1 MYLSNKDRLT
11 ACLLA
16 GAIGDAYGSSYE
28 QAAPPRKDDARTYYP
43 FGRPPEP
50 PRRWQLTD
58 DTQLTLATCEA
69 ISADGG
75 QARPEAIAAKFRQHY
90 ETGRLTGLG
99 SSTLQAL
106 RGLAAGGHWS
116 QVGRSGEYAAGNG
129 AAMRIAPLAFIGAT
143 PDRPLIEQ
151 VCAITHRHPEA
162 YVGALAVV
170 LGIRA
175 GLADAWEDA
184 ASLLLVV
191 SAGLP
196 DTRVRDRLLELQQW
210 PAESTIAEVAARFGA
225 GGYVVESVPLA
236 LWAAAQVPGRGLAT
250 VLAELCAVGGDADTN
265 CALAGQVAGAR
276 LGTAGI
282 PPVLGQRLRQLPDYA
297 DLQVVISRF
306 ARACGA

>member
-1 MYLSNKDRLT
+1 MHDRLI

-16 GAIGDAYGSSYE
+16 GALGDAYGSSYE
-28 QAAPPRKDDARTYYP
+28 QAALPQKDDARTYYP

-69 ISADGG
+69 IIEAGG
-75 QARPEAIAAKFRQHY
+75 QVRPEAIAAKFRQHY
-90 ETGRLTGLG
+90 EAGQLTGLG

-116 QVGRSGEYAAGNG
+116 QVGRGGEYAAGNG
-129 AAMRIAPLAFIGAT
+129 AAMRIAPLAFVGAE
-143 PDRPLIEQ
+143 PDRQLIEQ
-151 VCAITHRHPEA
+151 VCGITHRHPEA
-162 YVGALAVV
+162 YAGALAVV

-175 GLADAWEDA
+175 GLANGWDDAI
-184 ASLLLVV
+184 SLLPVI

-196 DTRVRDRLLELQQW
+196 DTRVRDRLLELQQL

-236 LWAAAQVPGRGLAT
+236 LWAAAQVPQRGLTA
-250 VLAELCAVGGDADTN
+250 VLAELCAVSGDADTN

-276 LGTAGI
+276 LGTAGL
-282 PPVLGQRLRQLPDYA
+282 PPMLWQRLRQLPEYA
-297 DLQVVISRF
+297 RLQAVINHF
-306 ARACGA
+306 ALVCGL